1 MPRRQ
6 IQRAFLAWLD
16 ANNGRFA
23 IPIRPGRRTDH
34 LWEFSFVGVNGAIQG
49 ALTTYEINVV
59 VEYAGEFW
67 DFLLSLDAAPRRA
80 AGGGYICACCP
91 PEARRVFPNRQ
102 SLWADHLFEPLL
114 EWVNESLALAK
125 WLALSGE
132 PGSATQAR
140 LLPGDD
146 PTKTLAGGGCMLSFA
161 FIAGEAEPR
170 RREKR
175 PPILVPCRFD

>member
-1 MPRRQ
+1 
-6 IQRAFLAWLD
+6 LAWPD

-23 IPIRPGRRTDH
+23 IPVRLGKRTGR
-34 LWEFSFVGVNGAIQG
+34 LWEFPFDGVNGAVHG

-59 VEYAGEFW
+59 VEYADELW
-67 DFLLSLDAAPRRA
+67 DFLLSLYAAPRRA
-80 AGGGYICACCP
+80 AGGGYFCASCR
-91 PEARRVFPNRQ
+91 PEARRVFPTGQ

-114 EWVNESLALAK
+114 EWVNESLAQAK
-125 WLALSGE
+125 WLALSGD

-146 PTKTLAGGGCMLSFA
+146 PTKTLAGGACMLSFA
-161 FIAGEAEPR
+161 FFVGEAESHR
-170 RREKR
+170 HEKR